1 MTLLSSSSY
10 VRTPGLVVSAKGYAA
25 AGGFDAKAGAAM
37 DFALNARLFGA
48 FGATTETA
56 VISAYPAAGGSV
68 SVTPPRYGVRAWL
81 PVQGRCE
88 RRDERAMARR
98 RSEGMLGRISSDGNA
113 ASVRPARRAAGR
125 GSRERAL

>member
-10 VRTPGLVVSAKGYAA
+10 VRTPGLVVSAHGYAD

-56 VISAYPAAGGSV
+56 VVSAYTVHLSA
-68 SVTPPRYGVRAWL
+68 TTT
-81 PVQGRCE
+81 
-88 RRDERAMARR
+88 
-98 RSEGMLGRISSDGNA
+98 GMFNEDTLTRLND
-113 ASVRPARRAAGR
+113 VFKDGR
-125 GSRERAL
+125 GFWCADTPGD